1 MNTTIG
7 ALPWYKSPVM
17 IGAVV
22 TIISTLAGLAPKAFA
37 AVGLNNPTAIQT
49 TVASAFQIFA
59 LLSGIYTAVKRTTST
74 VQPLTTTQAAADT
87 HAATVSVV
95 TAATPAPIEPPFN
108 PNITQPVPVKPIP
121 GKPWGKP

>member
-1 MNTTIG
+1 MNTTVG

-37 AVGLNNPTAIQT
+37 AVGLNNPTAIET

-59 LLSGIYTAVKRTTST
+59 LLAGVFTAVKRTTSA
-74 VQPLTTTQAAADT
+74 VQPLTASQAGADAHPAT
-87 HAATVSVV
+87 MAVIAATAPPREVLTEVPI
-95 TAATPAPIEPPFN
+95 AIKPPA
-108 PNITQPVPVKPIP
+108 VIP
-121 GKPWGKP
+121 GKPWGKA